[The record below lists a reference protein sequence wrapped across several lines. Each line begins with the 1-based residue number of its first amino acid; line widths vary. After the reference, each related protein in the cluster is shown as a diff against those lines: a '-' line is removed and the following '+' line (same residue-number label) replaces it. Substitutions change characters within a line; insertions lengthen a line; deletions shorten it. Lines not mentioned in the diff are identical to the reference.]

1 MLLGA
6 DQQRMMQGPSRLAAH
21 SFKPVNLLA
30 RSVATVRRHP
40 SKARQMCRAG
50 KSSVQVTLQTPS
62 GQQKTL
68 QKDFF
73 SIGTAGGSDLLLTA
87 QNAAAEHACIEV
99 KAGRLY
105 CSALVGDPD
114 NFLDE
119 TRTWLNDSELRPG
132 CSYLLSPGAK
142 LAFGDKSEQYVVN
155 FEEKSGPDP
164 IGDMLMKG
172 MLSNASP
179 DVRKQLEQ
187 DS

>member
-1 MLLGA
+1 MLPVLHQHCFTPLPNTFG
-6 DQQRMMQGPSRLAAH
+6 Q
-21 SFKPVNLLA
+21 SFKTRLA
-30 RSVATVRRHP
+30 RSAAVQSYPRRGAHT
-40 SKARQMCRAG
+40 CRAG
-50 KSSVQVTLQTPS
+50 NSSVQVTLQTPS
-62 GQQKTL
+62 GQQKTIK
-68 QKDFF
+68 KDFF
-73 SIGTAGGSDLLLTA
+73 SIGTAGGSDLLLEA
-87 QNAAAEHACIEV
+87 QQVAEEHACIEV

-132 CSYLLSPGAK
+132 CSYLLTPGAK
-142 LAFGDKSEQYVVN
+142 LAFGDKSAQYTVN

-172 MLSNASP
+172 MLNNASP
-179 DVRKQLEQ
+179 EVRKQMGQ

>member
-1 MLLGA
+1 ML
-6 DQQRMMQGPSRLAAH
+6 
-21 SFKPVNLLA
+21 PVLHKHCFTPLPNTFGQSCETRLA
-30 RSVATVRRHP
+30 RSAAVQRH
-40 SKARQMCRAG
+40 SGRGALTCRAG
-50 KSSVQVTLQTPS
+50 SSSVQVTLQTPS
-62 GQQKTL
+62 GQQRTI

-73 SIGTAGGSDLLLTA
+73 SIGTAGGSDLLLEA
-87 QNAAAEHACIEV
+87 HQVAEEHACIEV

-132 CSYLLSPGAK
+132 CSYLLTPGAK
-142 LAFGDKSEQYVVN
+142 LAFGDKSEQYIVN

-164 IGDMLMKG
+164 IGDMLLKG

-179 DVRKQLEQ
+179 EVRKQMGQ